1 MLPVLAAIFL
11 GAWGPHPSSQ
21 PQPVQGVQN
30 QGQPTEQNTPAKLSV
45 EKQKGEYD
53 QRPGK
58 KENEQSRVERI
69 VKFVREY
76 NAEIVT
82 ISTAIMALF
91 TIALFAAS
99 FLLWFGGERHSKREL
114 RAYISVR
121 PWFVFNFTMP
131 PAEIVVVQCVLT
143 NHGRTPAFRIN
154 TAFDIGV
161 FPSGLKEPPHQA
173 ARIMTD
179 EVAIFPAANIKVNF
193 ANARQL
199 TDQEAAQ
206 VVAGTHAIYVWGTTR
221 YFDAFEKLR
230 WTRFFASAGGP
241 RFFAAISATPPRLFQ
256 WSYKDQH
263 NQAT

>member
-58 KENEQSRVERI
+58 KENEQSRVERS

-99 FLLWFGGERHSKREL
+99 FLLWFGGKRHSKREL
-114 RAYISVR
+114 RAYISVK
-121 PWFVFNFTMP
+121 PWFVFNFTIP